1 MTEQNQNE
9 KKTYRA
15 VRRIK
20 RNNGAQS
27 AVPQAEMLDGSRLKK
42 HEEQHNEKV
51 RKEQPELQKR
61 DQTDAAKDSSMKKRR
76 LPDRHVARKQWI
88 VCYSLLLL
96 VVVVCLILLAIK
108 NTDTP
113 GQKELKI
120 PQERENGETIDIPVT
135 AYLPAGRDAV
145 PLVVFCHGFTGN
157 RQLDGH
163 YLPMA
168 QQLAAKG
175 IASVSLD
182 FPGNGESTEE
192 FESYTIQHMQD
203 DITCVID
210 YMCQHYKIAEDK
222 IGILGHSMGGRVVSL
237 RLDSSIKAAALWSP
251 ADRPG
256 LEGLEFVDHDAETLD
271 QMRVQ
276 AMLEG
281 SVLAWN
287 VPISSTFIEEM
298 ANSNPLEPIQNYEG
312 ALLLAFTGQD
322 EELFSRET
330 IDMTMTAARSRELPF
345 VDLSAAF
352 PDSTHNY
359 TAKEEDD
366 SKEKDAEIRGRI
378 ESQTIEFFCDT
389 LL

>member
-96 VVVVCLILLAIK
+96 VVVVCLILLATK

-120 PQERENGETIDIPVT
+120 PQERENGETIYIPVT

-322 EELFSRET
+322 EELFNRYDHDGRTVERTAFCRSLSGISR
-330 IDMTMTAARSRELPF
+330 L
-345 VDLSAAF
+345 
-352 PDSTHNY
+352 
-359 TAKEEDD
+359 
-366 SKEKDAEIRGRI
+366 DAQLHCEGRG
-378 ESQTIEFFCDT
+378 
-389 LL
+389 